1 MKLKYAAA
9 AIVAAMVACAAALTV
24 KTALTPAPKQ
34 EASIITISTIDKIV
48 HVSELSTFSAVYNG
62 IAEVKNEADPEKTD
76 YYVAYDAKVKAGL
89 DFNKIQTEVD
99 EENKTVKITLP
110 DITIQDVNV
119 DIASMD
125 FIFVNKKLNQ
135 STISADAFRA
145 CEQDAEK
152 ESSEKQ
158 AIYELAKQNAVN
170 VVTALTQPFVEQLDA
185 SYTLEVS

>member
-1 MKLKYAAA
+1 MKFRFAS
-9 AIVAAMVACAAALTV
+9 AAALV
-24 KTALTPAPKQ
+24 IAVGAAALAAKIYLTPAPKQ

-62 IAEVKNEADPEKTD
+62 IAEVKNESDSEKTD
-76 YYVAYDAKVKAGL
+76 YYVAYEAKVKAGL
-89 DFNKIQTEVD
+89 DFNQIQSEVD

-135 STISADAFRA
+135 SAVSADAFRA
-145 CEQDAEK
+145 CEQDAEQESAEK
-152 ESSEKQ
+152 ED
-158 AIYELAKQNAVN
+158 IYELAKQNAVN
-170 VVTALTQPFVEQLDA
+170 VVTALTQPIVEQLDD